1 MSGNASKKQQEIETH
16 SEDAKTLSLI
26 ETFKS
31 VLWALL
37 GVQSKENLVRDF
49 SRGKASH
56 FIITGLVFVTLFVLM
71 LVLVVNVV
79 LSYAL

>member
-1 MSGNASKKQQEIETH
+1 MTSNISDKQQD
-16 SEDAKTLSLI
+16 SAANSKDKNTLTLLQ
-26 ETFKS
+26 TFKS

-56 FIITGLVFVTLFVLM
+56 FIITGLVFVILFVLM
-71 LVLVVNVV
+71 LVLVVNLV
-79 LSYAL
+79 LGFAL

>member
-1 MSGNASKKQQEIETH
+1 MTSNTSNKQQDTTVN
-16 SEDAKTLSLI
+16 SEGQKTLTLLQ
-26 ETFKS
+26 TFKS
-31 VLWALL
+31 VLWALI

-71 LVLVVNVV
+71 LVFVVNLV
-79 LSYAL
+79 LSFAL

>member
-1 MSGNASKKQQEIETH
+1 MTSNHSNKRQDTANNSDDQQ
-16 SEDAKTLSLI
+16 TLTLI
-26 ETFKS
+26 QTFKS

-56 FIITGLVFVTLFVLM
+56 FIITGLVFVILFVLSLVFVVN
-71 LVLVVNVV
+71 LVLNF
-79 LSYAL
+79 AL